1 LISLTKKGI
10 RARLSEI
17 WGGNFNLDWI
27 FNVCGDE
34 KKMDFSNTQ
43 SKGQGG
49 NVEYN
54 RLGLED
60 GVLRRKL
67 NWNVWLLSY

>member
-1 LISLTKKGI
+1 M
-10 RARLSEI
+10 
-17 WGGNFNLDWI
+17 
-27 FNVCGDE
+27 CGDE
-34 KKMDFSNTQ
+34 KKMDLCNTQ
-43 SKGQGG
+43 SKGQDG

-67 NWNVWLLSY
+67 NWNLWLLSY